1 MTSTLAKELIA
12 EKLRRELEERHEKQ
26 RMSLYE
32 FIKYYRLKEKKTI
45 LDENWHIKAICEQL
59 ERVYT

>member
-12 EKLRRELEERHEKQ
+12 EKLRRELEERHEQQ

-32 FIKYYRLKEKKTI
+32 FIKYYRLKEKKIT